1 MARVLVFDDAA
12 AMLDAAADAV
22 AEIAAASLVARGR
35 VTLALAGGSTP
46 RGLYQRLA
54 GAWRDRLDW
63 TRVHVFWGDERCVPP
78 THADS
83 NYRLA
88 RESLLDHVPV
98 PSTQIHR
105 MPGDLEPM
113 AAARQYAESLAA
125 TLPGSPSG
133 PWPVFDLVLLGLG
146 ADGHTAS
153 LFPGSAAVD
162 ETERPVVATPPAD
175 GRGWRLTLTL
185 PVLNAARSTLW
196 LVAGDSKAPALA
208 AVLERL
214 PAPVPLPARQ
224 VTGQDVRWLVD
235 RAAAR
240 LLTPNPTPRLSR
252 RGIPSSGGDD
262 L

>member
-1 MARVLVFDDAA
+1 MARVEVFDDAA
-12 AMLDAAADAV
+12 ALLDAAADAV
-22 AEIAAASLVARGR
+22 AAVAAESIAARGR
-35 VTLALAGGSTP
+35 MTIALSGGSTP

-54 GAWRDRLDW
+54 GAWRDRIDW

-98 PSTQIHR
+98 PATQIHR
-105 MPGDLEPM
+105 MPGDVEPV
-113 AAARQYAESLAA
+113 AAARQYAA
-125 TLPGSPSG
+125 TLEATLGDATAG
-133 PWPVFDLVLLGLG
+133 LRGVLDLVLLGLG

-162 ETERPVVATPPAD
+162 ETERTVVATPPAE

-196 LVAGDSKAPALA
+196 LVTGDSKAPALA
-208 AVLERL
+208 AVLENL
-214 PAPVPLPARQ
+214 PAPVPLPAQR
-224 VTGQDVRWLVD
+224 VTGHDVRWLVD

-240 LLTPNPTPRLSR
+240 LLTGVGRP
-252 RGIPSSGGDD
+252 
-262 L
+262 